1 MIIFKGLSWELYC
14 QSTFNLGAFQGV
26 KLCGDRVVNTCSFP
40 SNFPFICLSL
50 PTLQV
55 YIWVMVISA
64 GGNPAPQGG
73 GGGVAILL
81 RVSCLTTG
89 IRPQPYLDLGDKL
102 QNDGNYLSLN

>member
-14 QSTFNLGAFQGV
+14 QNTFNLGAFQGV

-40 SNFPFICLSL
+40 SNFPLLCLSL

-64 GGNPAPQGG
+64 GGNPALQ

-81 RVSCLTTG
+81 GDSCLTTG
-89 IRPQPYLDLGDKL
+89 IRPQPYLNPGDEL
-102 QNDGNYLSLN
+102 QNDGNYLSLD

>member
-1 MIIFKGLSWELYC
+1 MIIFMGLSWELYR

-40 SNFPFICLSL
+40 SNFPLLCLSL

-64 GGNPAPQGG
+64 GAG

-81 RVSCLTTG
+81 GDSCLTTG
-89 IRPQPYLDLGDKL
+89 IRPQP
-102 QNDGNYLSLN
+102 